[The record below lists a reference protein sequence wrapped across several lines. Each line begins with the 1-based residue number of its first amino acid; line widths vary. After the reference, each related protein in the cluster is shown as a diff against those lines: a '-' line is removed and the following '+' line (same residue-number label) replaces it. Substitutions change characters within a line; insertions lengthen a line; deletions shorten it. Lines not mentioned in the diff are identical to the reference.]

1 MASTNAYHDDAIVAV
16 LIVTYNRLDKLKTTI
31 SSYHKESVDQIFVVD
46 NNSADGTEEWL
57 KAKQKDDKRLHV
69 LRLHHNAGGAGGFQ
83 AGLRWADGYLQ
94 GQGWILLQDDDAY
107 PVPGV
112 TADFRQRLEKGAY
125 AGCAAV
131 AAAVLTPNGQP
142 ADINRPILN
151 IFRYPW
157 ECAKRIHGKIA
168 NLRDLY
174 HVPYS
179 DLIDTNTCYRVHAA
193 SFVGLYLNLERLPSS
208 AQERYPESDLF
219 IYGDDTIYT
228 ASLSHRNLVVL
239 FDSSLRYV
247 HDTATGYQE
256 GILRPEWK
264 HYYISRNSLR
274 VYCAISPWAGP
285 LLYLL
290 ALIIR
295 LKRIIRTQ
303 DAGLQARSARA
314 YWLGLVDALRGRRF
328 RKHEEVVRYVGIS
341 RE

>member
-1 MASTNAYHDDAIVAV
+1 MKGVTS
-16 LIVTYNRLDKLKTTI
+16 VTYNRLEKLKITI
-31 SSYHKESVDQIFVVD
+31 DSYHKESVDQIFVVD
-46 NNSADGTEEWL
+46 NNSTDGTAEWL
-57 KAKQKDDKRLHV
+57 EAKQKGDQRIHV
-69 LRLHHNAGGAGGFQ
+69 LKLRHNAGGAGGFQ
-83 AGLRWADGYLQ
+83 AGLRWADGYFQ
-94 GQGWILLQDDDAY
+94 GQGWVVLQDDDAY
-107 PVPGV
+107 PVAGV
-112 TADFRQRLEKGAY
+112 TAEFRQRLKKGAY

-157 ECAKRIHGKIA
+157 ECAQRIHGKIA

-174 HVPYS
+174 HVPCS
-179 DLIDTNTCYRVHAA
+179 DLIDTHTCYRVHAA

-208 AQERYPESDLF
+208 AQERYPQSDLF

-228 ASLSHRNLVVL
+228 ASLSHHNLLVL
-239 FDSSLRYV
+239 FDSGLRYV
-247 HDTATGYQE
+247 HDSATGYQV

-274 VYCAISPWAGP
+274 VYCALSPWAGP

-290 ALIIR
+290 ALSLRLQKIIT
-295 LKRIIRTQ
+295 TQ
-303 DAGLQARSARA
+303 DAGLRARSARA

-328 RKHEEVVRYVGIS
+328 RKHEEVVRYV
-341 RE
+341 EMCTE